1 MAVMA
6 ARSEERA
13 VKLEAVVVE
22 RPGPPMVVVVVGEVP
37 K

>member
-1 MAVMA
+1 MA

-13 VKLEAVVVE
+13 VRLEAVVVE
-22 RPGPPMVVVVVGEVP
+22 RQELPMGVVGEVP